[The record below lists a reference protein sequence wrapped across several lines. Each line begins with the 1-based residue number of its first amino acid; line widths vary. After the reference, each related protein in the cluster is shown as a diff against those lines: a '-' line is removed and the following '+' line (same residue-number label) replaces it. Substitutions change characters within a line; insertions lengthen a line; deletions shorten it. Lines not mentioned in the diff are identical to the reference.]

1 MPLVPLPWNR
11 IVGGRAAFERSYGL
25 IAQEA
30 ARRQMRL
37 AAALDAFGPPGE
49 AEWDPMIGEIQLRG
63 QQFRAQQ
70 LGSYDGESWL
80 WSWANLHL
88 LIPEEHTSCARA
100 ARDSAVK
107 LGVHAFSAPGV
118 IEPDERIAALMGGLA
133 CAHGFGEAFWISND
147 YQVFVF
153 LPGQIDLSAQTRL
166 ATIYCAEKRTMKE
179 LFVHLRGVR
188 ELAAVPFEHIE
199 REDTMC
205 VRGPGFEVRIRRND
219 KLKEVMKELKT
230 MPPGDGAPRATAMV
244 ITVESELSQGYAE
257 TAFTTLAG
265 RWVPTKMSSR
275 AEIPW
280 QALAII
286 ERLNQLSDVGLFDSY
301 LRVWYPRFVT
311 DHGSQ

>member
-1 MPLVPLPWNR
+1 VPLVPLPWNR

-37 AAALDAFGPPGE
+37 TAALDAFGPPGE

-63 QQFRAQQ
+63 QLFRAQQ

-80 WSWANLHL
+80 WSWANLGL

-118 IEPDERIAALMGGLA
+118 IESDERIAPLMGGLA

-153 LPGQIDLSAQTRL
+153 MPGQLDLSAQVRL
-166 ATIYCAEKRTMKE
+166 ATIYCAEKRTMRE
-179 LFVHLRGVR
+179 LLVHLRGVR
-188 ELAAVPFEHIE
+188 ELAQVPFELIE
-199 REDTMC
+199 REDVMC
-205 VRGPGFEVRIRRND
+205 VRGAGFEIRIRRIE
-219 KLKEVMKELKT
+219 KLKDVIKESKS
-230 MPPGDGAPRATAMV
+230 MPPGEGAPRATAMV
-244 ITVESELSQGYAE
+244 ITVESELSQGYAD
-257 TAFTTLAG
+257 TGFGTLAG
-265 RWVPTKMSSR
+265 RWVPTKMASR

-280 QALAII
+280 QALAIV
-286 ERLNQLSDVGLFDSY
+286 ERLNQLTDVGLYDSY

-311 DHGSQ
+311 DRGSQ